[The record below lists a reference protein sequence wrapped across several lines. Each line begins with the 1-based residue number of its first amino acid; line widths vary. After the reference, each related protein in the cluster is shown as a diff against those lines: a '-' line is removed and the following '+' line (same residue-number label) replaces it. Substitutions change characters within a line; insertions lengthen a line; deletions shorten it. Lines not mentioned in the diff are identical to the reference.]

1 VGQGREAGECADSY
15 DLQIHES
22 IHCRMGILQAHP
34 HGRGL
39 LKVLGFELN
48 PDETGFSISDVIEI
62 AIEETKEQV
71 LQRRQDDG
79 RKND

>member
-1 VGQGREAGECADSY
+1 
-15 DLQIHES
+15 
-22 IHCRMGILQAHP
+22 MGILQAHP

-39 LKVLGFELN
+39 LKVLGFDLN
-48 PDETGFSISDVIEI
+48 PDETGFSISGVVEI
-62 AIEETKEQV
+62 AIQEAKEEI